1 MAETGNTTNED
12 SNESGSSARD
22 ELQHDEVQRD
32 EVQPEVAALA
42 ALAATNVQGFAA
54 ADMEKVLG
62 ALGDM
67 WEHRDQVVDLI
78 QWFGRYKDRVVSM
91 VKDLPDLIAT
101 AGGGMG
107 TAGDSAQKAA
117 AFLVGGGDGI
127 SAKELTEIAAKAL
140 ATCRE
145 ELGNVRDLIAHL
157 GDEIDDL
164 RIPTVEAKF
173 AEIGGIRVIKGIDI
187 GESKL
192 TDQAADRLRQG
203 AERLTSI
210 SDALDTV
217 SGHLSTLGGKVT
229 EAGESLG
236 TAGEYLTRSGAQLQS
251 LMGAGSNPQG
261 IAGTVDFA
269 ALGLA
274 QPVRDDD
281 PTPAKPKKTS
291 KRAAPKSV
299 PSIGQLDKK

>member
-1 MAETGNTTNED
+1 MAETGNTTNGD
-12 SNESGSSARD
+12 SKESAGDQVDSA
-22 ELQHDEVQRD
+22 Q
-32 EVQPEVAALA
+32 QPASAA
-42 ALAATNVQGFAA
+42 FAA
-54 ADMEKVLG
+54 FAASNPQAFAGADMEKVLG

-67 WEHRDQVVDLI
+67 WEHRDQLVDLV
-78 QWFGRYKDRVVSM
+78 QWFGRYKDRVISM
-91 VKDLPDLIAT
+91 VKDLPDLVAT

-117 AFLVGGGDGI
+117 AFLVGEGDGI
-127 SAKELTEIAAKAL
+127 SAKELTEIAANAL
-140 ATCRE
+140 AKCRE

-173 AEIGGIRVIKGIDI
+173 AELGGIRVIKGIDI

-203 AERLTSI
+203 ADRIGSI
-210 SDALDTV
+210 SDALETV

-236 TAGEYLTRSGAQLQS
+236 TAGQYLTRSGAQLQS

-274 QPVRDDD
+274 QPVRDDGD
-281 PTPAKPKKTS
+281 AGPTKKPAAAKKKTGKS
-291 KRAAPKSV
+291 TAPKSV
-299 PSIGQLDKK
+299 PSIGQLDKKK

>member
-1 MAETGNTTNED
+1 MAETGITTNED
-12 SNESGSSARD
+12 SNGSAAADRG
-22 ELQHDEVQRD
+22 EGAP
-32 EVQPEVAALA
+32 PEAAALA
-42 ALAATNVQGFAA
+42 ALAATNVQAFAG

-67 WEHRDQVVDLI
+67 WEHRDQVIELI

-91 VKDLPDLIAT
+91 VKDLPDLVAT

-117 AFLVGGGDGI
+117 TFLVGDGDGI
-127 SAKELTEIAAKAL
+127 SAKELTEIASRAL
-140 ATCRE
+140 STCRE
-145 ELGNVRDLIAHL
+145 ELSNVRELIAHL

-192 TDQAADRLRQG
+192 TDQAAERLRQG
-203 AERLTSI
+203 ADRLGSI

-229 EAGESLG
+229 DAGASLG

-274 QPVRDDD
+274 QPARDDD
-281 PTPAKPKKTS
+281 DPAPATPKKSS
-291 KRAAPKSV
+291 KQRAPKSV
-299 PSIGQLDKK
+299 PSIGQLDK